1 MEVALQLTDNA
12 SLRGMEGHDGKWYF
26 SVYDFINFVTGHEAR
41 HRYAQIT
48 FSRLVANGSEH
59 AKEVTT
65 NCCHFQFPGQGQKST
80 PCMTIRGLQ
89 RLLMILGGRVAT
101 EYREIVESVFTR
113 YTAGDTSLIEEVRA
127 NAVSDAPEIVMARQA
142 LEHEPVEPVEPVML
156 GKRKDIDEME
166 YTERAAKVHELK
178 LKNQENAIK
187 NVQNFADVMG
197 VLDPDWKEDTRLV
210 RQMKDCMQNVLS
222 TQPLI
227 TAGGGRQICDSRGD
241 SRAESLAGLLAEPL
255 SITEVARQ
263 LGLKRPE
270 HGELTAIGKE
280 VKKLYQQK
288 HHCDPPQHKQCVDG
302 QERLVNSYTEEDRDL
317 LEDAVKQHVN
327 KRKTRSCTNTQ
338 PITQFFHE

>member
-1 MEVALQLTDNA
+1 
-12 SLRGMEGHDGKWYF
+12 
-26 SVYDFINFVTGHEAR
+26 
-41 HRYAQIT
+41 
-48 FSRLVANGSEH
+48 
-59 AKEVTT
+59 
-65 NCCHFQFPGQGQKST
+65 
-80 PCMTIRGLQ
+80 
-89 RLLMILGGRVAT
+89 
-101 EYREIVESVFTR
+101 
-113 YTAGDTSLIEEVRA
+113 
-127 NAVSDAPEIVMARQA
+127 
-142 LEHEPVEPVEPVML
+142 ML

-227 TAGGGRQICDSRGD
+227 TAAGGRQICDSRGD
-241 SRAESLAGLLAEPL
+241 SRAESLAEPL

-288 HHCDPPQHKQCVDG
+288 HHCDP
-302 QERLVNSYTEEDRDL
+302 E
-317 LEDAVKQHVN
+317 
-327 KRKTRSCTNTQ
+327 
-338 PITQFFHE
+338 

>member
-1 MEVALQLTDNA
+1 
-12 SLRGMEGHDGKWYF
+12 
-26 SVYDFINFVTGHEAR
+26 
-41 HRYAQIT
+41 
-48 FSRLVANGSEH
+48 
-59 AKEVTT
+59 
-65 NCCHFQFPGQGQKST
+65 
-80 PCMTIRGLQ
+80 
-89 RLLMILGGRVAT
+89 MILGGKVAA
-101 EYREIVESVFTR
+101 EFREIVESVFTR

-127 NAVSDAPEIVMARQA
+127 NAASDATGNIMARQA
-142 LEHEPVEPVEPVML
+142 LEHEPVML

-166 YTERAAKVHELK
+166 YAERAAKVHELK

-227 TAGGGRQICDSRGD
+227 TAGGGRQICDSR
-241 SRAESLAGLLAEPL
+241 AESL

-263 LGLKRPE
+263 LGLKRPD
-270 HGELTAIGKE
+270 HGELTVIGKE